1 MNRSIIS
8 GKGAWNKSFTLL
20 KLLFLLASCTTDLD
34 GASGTPGA
42 NDPVPLLVK
51 NITLEESAVATRAAT
66 APAVGSSIGVFR
78 QTDSYYTTASNN
90 IKYTLSTDKGWQPAT
105 ADTDILLGSNDSRA
119 LLYAYHPAGDK
130 IAVKADNVTIDLA
143 ARAYDADYD
152 LSYVPAGQAQAL
164 DVGGLVYNFHPG
176 VNFTMRRAY
185 TQLGVDLTRG
195 DDYGGAGAV
204 TAVSLTVNGGGKLYS
219 GGTQNIATGAY
230 TAGTADINK
239 ITYTVPADTKITPA
253 AKTASFRHLLPPG
266 KSGAISD
273 LTLTATVDG
282 MTTRTTISAA
292 GLDLKAGTR
301 YVVKA
306 TFNYNG
312 LAATIKT
319 TDWDSQTAWKEDV
332 TFVPIVPPGP
342 IDIGLDFVFAPGN
355 LIATSDGLGGY
366 TYAFAEW
373 QGYYS
378 GDVTKGDYFS
388 WNTLEP
394 NKRYNPQLTENPDPL
409 RDWDDTLDPC
419 RQMDGGEWYTPTYA
433 QAQAMAAAGSVWG
446 AYTKDG
452 VDINGLYIGTSSLS
466 TAQAAQDDY
475 VFLPAVGGA
484 EAQDAVF
491 GAGNSGGYRING
503 DCPYMYFNP
512 YSNGLEPWGGIDYSM
527 YSVRCVKNKP
537 VEPIDI
543 GLDFLIAPGNVIAIS
558 NGKGGYTYKFAEEQG
573 YYTGGTNKAPLD
585 PSGGDYFAW
594 NTLDPAATTS
604 SSTTK
609 VWDDNNDVCRKIED
623 GQWYTPTQAQLQ
635 ALVAA
640 GSVWGK
646 EIYTMKDG
654 IKVNG
659 GYLGTKKA
667 PTTIA
672 DQDKYVFLPAG
683 GNRMSGSWSEY
694 DTHGY
699 YWSSTPGMNSGFT
712 LIYSV
717 YGQNVTT
724 SYNFNDGQSVRCV
737 RNK

>member
-8 GKGAWNKSFTLL
+8 GKGAWNKSFTVL
-20 KLLFLLASCTTDLD
+20 KLLFLLASCTTDFD
-34 GASGTPGA
+34 GPSGTPGA

-90 IKYTLSTDKGWQPAT
+90 VKYTLSTDKGWQPAT
-105 ADTDILLGSNDSRA
+105 AGTDILLGSNDSRA

-164 DVGGLVYNFHPG
+164 DVGGLVYNYHPG

-342 IDIGLDFVFAPGN
+342 IDVGLDFVFAPGN

-543 GLDFLIAPGNVIAIS
+543 GLDFLIAPGNVVATS
-558 NGKGGYTYKFAEEQG
+558 NGKGGYTYKFADEQG
-573 YYTGGTNKAPLD
+573 YYSGVNGAAYD
-585 PSGGDYFAW
+585 PAGGDYFCW
-594 NTLDPAATTS
+594 NTLDPSLTNESQTE
-604 SSTTK
+604 
-609 VWDDNNDVCRKIED
+609 WRDERDVCRQIDD
-623 GQWYTPTQAQLQ
+623 GQWYTPTEAQLQ
-635 ALVAA
+635 ALIDA
-640 GSVWGK
+640 GYVWDDNA
-646 EIYTMKDG
+646 YTMKDG
-654 IKVNG
+654 APKAG
-659 GYLGTKKA
+659 GYFGISDISIAKA
-667 PTTIA
+667 N
-672 DQDKYVFLPAG
+672 QDKYVFLPAAG
-683 GNRMSGSWSEY
+683 VRY
-694 DTHGY
+694 DDTNCYDVGINSY
-699 YWSSTPGMNSGFT
+699 YWGSTPNGSDYARYLSIGG
-712 LIYSV
+712 SDC
-717 YGQNVTT
+717 NV
-724 SYNFNDGQSVRCV
+724 SLGGRFNGCSVRCV
-737 RNK
+737 RDK